1 MQHNTLY
8 GRINKNYN
16 KNMDNPINQNK
27 PPKATI
33 PTTAKVADIF
43 PDPPTLPASDT
54 SDLIDLQNEIYH
66 PIQDLIDSPV
76 LSDPPHE
83 NYHLIPTP
91 TANTGSALSN
101 NNLTHDLFED
111 TSDLLFDPTNY
122 LHFTS

>member
-1 MQHNTLY
+1 
-8 GRINKNYN
+8 
-16 KNMDNPINQNK
+16 MDNPINQNK

-33 PTTAKVADIF
+33 PTTAKVADIS
-43 PDPPTLPASDT
+43 PDPPTLTAPDT
-54 SDLIDLQNEIYH
+54 SDLIDLQNETYH
-66 PIQDLIDSPV
+66 PISDLIDSQV

-91 TANTGSALSN
+91 TANTGSALSD
-101 NNLTHDLFED
+101 NNLNHDLFED